1 MMRDALIVGINNY
14 QFLPSLRAPTHDA
27 EAVAQ
32 ILESYGDFRV
42 TRLPEAIEEGRP
54 RVGARSPVSLQALE
68 ASLVRLFK
76 PKGRNIPHTALF
88 YFSGHG
94 LQKDAGIQEGY
105 LALSDANPAQ
115 GFYGLSL
122 FWLRRL
128 LQESPV
134 RQRIVLLD
142 CCHSGELLNF
152 AEADPGAS
160 AGVDR
165 LFMAASRDYE
175 VAYESLESPYSV
187 FTQALLEGLD
197 PRQAESGLV
206 TNYSL
211 TTAVNRGLKGQIQ
224 QPLFEN
230 SGSEIVLTR
239 CDRPL
244 VSVPASSA
252 IACPYPG
259 LQPFSEEQA
268 PGFFGREAVMA
279 QLLDRVQ
286 HHRWVTLVGGSAS
299 GKTSLLRAGLVP
311 ALRQMGD
318 RYQVH
323 WVTLAS
329 QPLQQLAAVFVDP
342 ETSSVE
348 RADQLHQAERLLQE
362 GAPGL
367 VRLIQSRLTGA
378 SDSLTQLPTVPGTC
392 RFVLVLDQFEQLLAL
407 GPEGQGVIDIL
418 TGALRLAGDWF
429 TVVAGLRSD
438 ALPLVQG
445 DRVLSMYVDEARVT
459 LAAPTEKELRQ
470 AIARPA
476 ERVDCALEPSL
487 IQALLLDVTGSP
499 APFPLVQ
506 GMMAE
511 LWQQAP
517 TTETERLTLEHYL
530 ALGGVRGLVQRW
542 ATAMWEALEESQQAL
557 MQHVLLALV
566 HVGEETEVAR
576 RRVLKPELLG
586 QAFEERAVE
595 DMLARLAAHY
605 LVVTDRIQ
613 DSGGMA
619 QTTVDLVHGAL
630 IHPWEPMQQWL
641 ATHRDRLLR
650 QRRLER
656 LAQDWLRRGQPI
668 RAEYLLAGTRLR
680 EAEAFLAEYPMSLSG
695 LAMQYVTLS
704 QTESRRTHTEFRML
718 QMMVPC
724 VLLAAIAVTVAQY
737 RVTAHS
743 QVEKEQH
750 LRLAN
755 SRQTAAIAQNIL
767 DTSSGDPAAALLIS
781 RAAAEQGGRTR
792 EIEDSLRSALQR
804 LRQQKVL
811 WKHSTAIAQV
821 AFTPQRDRLLTVDEA
836 NNLKLWD
843 IDTQELAAAWD
854 WSSDQAPSIQQ
865 MALGSGGDQVA
876 FAVKNE
882 ADLRLWQVSH
892 QRMLRMKGLRTAA
905 TAIALDPQGR
915 WLAAVGDHQMAVWR
929 LDDRPAAEVGTPV
942 MVVRHAKPLHSLT
955 FSPDGRQLL
964 MAGKT
969 SAAQLWRLPIAPKG
983 KITSPQLL
991 NHGAPLTQATMS
1003 TDGRAIATVSED
1015 GTIKLWD
1022 SQTARLLRRL
1032 PLGAERPPEDLN
1044 YRLKLSADATQIALW
1059 DDRGGLWLWK
1069 VTDFEPVR
1077 LGEVAEAQE
1086 ALQGLRQVE
1095 FSGGGQLLVSVVPES
1110 KHQSEAVQVWETQ
1123 TGKAIAHLPRE
1134 DGAILGAS
1142 FTEDGSSLVTA
1153 RQTGTI
1159 ARWQLHLGGEL
1170 PSLRM
1175 ASGPIRWVMPLEPRP
1190 AAPSDFDQ
1198 ELTTASAPATFGA
1211 AMWST
1216 SPLALALTSE
1226 AKASRVMPL
1235 LSLLSRFSRS
1245 SPKTL
1250 AALQDSQRIA
1260 QAYRQNASTERSS
1273 AVMTVSESGEL
1284 QVWNVLTGES
1294 VGPSVSLLADNLEG
1308 RPPALL
1314 TGVAYS
1320 PTTRH
1325 LAIASAEGAIALRI
1339 LQPDGTLSSPQP
1351 LPVDLEIDPA
1361 ADAPS
1366 VILRSLAFSADGA
1379 HLLAIGDDL
1388 TVRVWDLATGTL
1400 RHLLRGHQATIA
1412 MARFSQDGQ
1421 RIVTASWDRTA
1432 QIWDVA
1438 SGEGLQVLSHSD
1450 AVSGAAFSPDGQFVV
1465 TSSWDGMARV
1475 MHGKTGQVQVLLP
1488 GDGQPLLDVEYS
1500 PTGQS
1505 IVTASTDGS
1514 AGLWDAKTGLQQ
1526 AKLRPQRS
1534 GTATLPMQQAQ
1545 FTPDGRWLMSL
1556 SEDGQVYN
1564 WAATWS
1570 ALLKLARDRSDRQL
1584 TPEECLR
1591 YLQVSP
1597 EVCSSLPDSSG
1608 LPTPSVLISAGGPHF
1623 L

>member
-1 MMRDALIVGINNY
+1 MMRDALIVGINSY

-32 ILESYGDFRV
+32 ILETHGDFRV

-160 AGVDR
+160 PGVDR

-197 PRQAESGLV
+197 PRQTESGLV
-206 TNYSL
+206 TNHSL

-230 SGSEIVLTR
+230 SGSEIILTR

-244 VSVPASSA
+244 VSQPVPEA

-259 LQPFSEEQA
+259 LQPFSEAQA
-268 PGFFGREAVMA
+268 ASFFGREAVLA
-279 QLLDRVQ
+279 QLLERVQ

-311 ALRQMGD
+311 ALRQRGD

-323 WVTLAS
+323 WVNLAS
-329 QPLQQLAAVFVDP
+329 QPLQHLAAVFVDP
-342 ETSSVE
+342 EASSVE

-378 SDSLTQLPTVPGTC
+378 SDSLTQLPTVPGAC
-392 RFVLVLDQFEQLLAL
+392 RFVLVADQLEQLLAL
-407 GPEGQGVIDIL
+407 GPEGQRVVELL

-429 TVVAGLRSD
+429 TVVAALRSE
-438 ALPLVQG
+438 ALPLAQG
-445 DRVLSMYVDEARVT
+445 DRALSIYVDEARIT

-476 ERVDCALEPSL
+476 ESVNCALEPNL
-487 IQALLLDVTGSP
+487 IQALLLDVTVSP
-499 APFPLVQ
+499 APFPLIQ
-506 GMMAE
+506 GIMTE

-517 TTETERLTLEHYL
+517 ATDRLTLEHYL
-530 ALGGVRGLVQRW
+530 AVGGVRGLVQGW
-542 ATAMWEALEESQQAL
+542 ATALWETLEESQQAL
-557 MQHVLLALV
+557 MQHILLALV
-566 HVGEETEVAR
+566 YVGEETEVAR
-576 RRVLKPELLG
+576 RRALKDELLG
-586 QAFEERAVE
+586 QAFEAPAVE
-595 DMLARLAAHY
+595 AMLAHLAACA

-613 DSGGMA
+613 DPAGIA

-630 IHPWEPMQQWL
+630 LHHWEPMQQWL
-641 ATHRDRLLR
+641 VTHRDRLLR

-656 LAQDWLRRGQPI
+656 LAQDWLRRGQPK
-668 RAEYLLAGTRLR
+668 RAEHLLTGARLR
-680 EAEAFLAEYPMSLSG
+680 EAEAFLTEYPRSLSG
-695 LAMQYVTLS
+695 LAMEYVALS
-704 QTESRRTHTEFRML
+704 QAESRRTHKEFRML

-737 RVTAHS
+737 RVTASS

-750 LRLAN
+750 LRLVN
-755 SRQTAAIAQNIL
+755 SRQTAAIAQDIL
-767 DTSSGDPAAALLIS
+767 DTSSGDPTAALLIS
-781 RAAAEQGGRTR
+781 RVVAEKEGRTQ
-792 EIEDSLRSALQR
+792 EIEASLRSALQR
-804 LRQQKVL
+804 LGQQQVL
-811 WKHSTAIAQV
+811 WKDSTAITQA
-821 AFTPQRDRLLTVDEA
+821 AFTPERDRLLTVDKA

-854 WSSDQAPSIQQ
+854 WSTDQALAIEQ
-865 MALGSGGDQVA
+865 MAIGPKGNQVA
-876 FAVKNE
+876 FVVKNE

-892 QRMLRMKGLRTAA
+892 QRILRMKGLRTAA

-915 WLAAVGDHQMAVWR
+915 WLAAVGDHQMVVWR
-929 LDDRPAAEVGTPV
+929 LDDRPAEEVGTPV
-942 MVVRHAKPLHSLT
+942 MVARHAKPLHSLS

-964 MAGKT
+964 MGGRTA
-969 SAAQLWRLPIAPKG
+969 AAQLWRLPTAPKA
-983 KITSPQLL
+983 KIASPQLL
-991 NHGAPLTQATMS
+991 NHGAPLTQAAMS
-1003 TDGRAIATVSED
+1003 PDGRAIATVSED

-1022 SQTARLLRRL
+1022 SQTTRLLRRL
-1032 PLGAERPPEDLN
+1032 PLGNERPSDPRQ
-1044 YRLKLSADATQIALW
+1044 YRLEFSSDAFQIALS
-1059 DDRGGLWLWK
+1059 DDRGSLWLWR
-1069 VTDFEPVR
+1069 VTNTAPIR
-1077 LGEVAEAQE
+1077 LGNVAEAQE
-1086 ALQGLRQVE
+1086 ESQQPRQVQ
-1095 FSGGGQLLVSVVPES
+1095 FSAGGRLLVSVVPAS
-1110 KHQSEAVQVWETQ
+1110 KHHGETAQVWETE
-1123 TGKAIAHLPRE
+1123 TGQAIAHLPQA
-1134 DGAILGAS
+1134 DGAILSASFADDGAS
-1142 FTEDGSSLVTA
+1142 LLTV
-1153 RQTGTI
+1153 RQTGTV
-1159 ARWQLHLGGEL
+1159 ARWQIHGGGEL
-1170 PSLRM
+1170 PSLNM
-1175 ASGPIRWVMPLEPRP
+1175 ASGPIRWMMALEPRP
-1190 AAPSDFDQ
+1190 TAPVEMDQ
-1198 ELTTASAPATFGA
+1198 ELTTASAPPTFGA

-1216 SPLALALTSE
+1216 SPLALALNSE
-1226 AKASRVMPL
+1226 AKTSRVMPL

-1260 QAYRQNASTERSS
+1260 QAYRQTTAQAGSSTLL
-1273 AVMTVSESGEL
+1273 TVSEGGEL
-1284 QVWNVLTGES
+1284 QRWNVVAGEP
-1294 VGPSVSLLADNLEG
+1294 VGAPMNLLSPQAPG
-1308 RPPALL
+1308 ATPAVL

-1320 PTTRH
+1320 PMTRQ
-1325 LAIASAEGAIALRI
+1325 LALASSEGAIALRT
-1339 LQPDGTLSSPQP
+1339 LQPDGTLSEAQP
-1351 LPVDLEIDPA
+1351 LPTALDLDLAGA
-1361 ADAPS
+1361 A
-1366 VILRSLAFSADGA
+1366 VVLRSLAFSPDGA

-1388 TVRVWDLATGTL
+1388 AVRVWDLETGTL
-1400 RHLLRGHQATIA
+1400 RHLLKGHQATIA
-1412 MARFSQDGQ
+1412 MARFSPDGQ
-1421 RIVTASWDRTA
+1421 RLVTASWDRTA
-1432 QIWDVA
+1432 QIWDVT
-1438 SGEGLQVLSHSD
+1438 SGEGIQVLPHPD
-1450 AVSGAAFSPDGQFVV
+1450 AVSSAAFSPDGQLLV
-1465 TSSWDGMARV
+1465 TSSWDGVARV
-1475 MHGKTGQVQVLLP
+1475 LNGKTGQVQVLLP

-1500 PTGQS
+1500 PTGQA
-1505 IVTASTDGS
+1505 IVTTSTDGS
-1514 AGLWDAKTGLQQ
+1514 AALWDAKTGLQQ
-1526 AKLRPQRS
+1526 AKLRPQRI
-1534 GTATLPMQQAQ
+1534 GGATLPMQQAQ

-1556 SEDGQVYN
+1556 SEDGRVYG

-1570 ALLKLARDRSDRQL
+1570 SLMRLARGRSDRQL

-1597 EVCSSLPDSSG
+1597 EVCSSLPESSG
-1608 LPTPSVLISAGGPHF
+1608 VPTPSVLVSASKPH
-1623 L
+1623 LL